1 MATDRLRIIVDDVL
15 EQIKQT
21 FDDRDVSKAQVA
33 YWCILVGNKL
43 LGGHIKNRKSGA
55 YLSVFSQVPVY
66 NVSASGNPNF
76 VQGRKFIQLPSAIFD
91 FDKDDGVEYLTYT
104 SSGLLTEAPKF
115 TTVKFHRTYPTQAE
129 WLTMNPHTNPTPMVP
144 YWYRVGN
151 LIYLLGT
158 EKIPISNVE
167 IGIYMNI
174 NPVET
179 IDIDQPF
186 PFPQELLQTLK
197 MQVLDIARASFFF
210 YPDTGGNEGDD
221 DTVKEMQ
228 GRVGKIQ
235 SVNSQQSN
243 TEPSANTE

>member
-66 NVSASGNPNF
+66 TPPANSNPNF

-115 TTVKFHRTYPTQAE
+115 TTVKFHRTNQSEAE
-129 WLTMNPHTNPTPMVP
+129 WLYMNPHSAPKPTVP
-144 YWYRVGN
+144 YWYRTGN

-174 NPVET
+174 SPVET

-197 MQVLDIARASFFF
+197 MQVLEIARSSFFF
-210 YPDTGGNEGDD
+210 YPQSQGNEGIDE
-221 DTVKEMQ
+221 TVQEQQ
-228 GRVGKIQ
+228 GRVGKIS
-235 SVNSQQSN
+235 SVNNQQTN